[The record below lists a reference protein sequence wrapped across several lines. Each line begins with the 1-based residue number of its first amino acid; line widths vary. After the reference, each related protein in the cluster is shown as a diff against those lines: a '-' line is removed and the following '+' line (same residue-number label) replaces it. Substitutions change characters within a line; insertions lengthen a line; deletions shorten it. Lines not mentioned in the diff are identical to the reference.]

1 MDANK
6 IRVLFNN
13 QPKDLVIPL
22 QQEWDFYGQ
31 QQAIE
36 QYESTIIEKIL
47 KKKQVKKINYY
58 LIKWKNYKIKDATWE
73 KEDKLIEDG
82 LQKMIDDFNNV

>member
-1 MDANK
+1 MN
-6 IRVLFNN
+6 VSYTE
-13 QPKDLVIPL
+13 
-22 QQEWDFYGQ
+22 QELMLADK
-31 QQAIE
+31 E
-36 QYESTIIEKIL
+36 KESKYIIEKIL

-82 LQKMIDDFNNV
+82 LQKMIDDFNRAIVAD